1 MAIAPLRQNPNP
13 EQIAVNLIGRTVAD
27 NKAPGIAESASVMNA
42 TPKFVLGRNPAPR
55 HVEWFGPQSG
65 REGLSSQ
72 AASSI

>member
-42 TPKFVLGRNPAPR
+42 TPKFFSAGTPPPSCRVVWATI
-55 HVEWFGPQSG
+55 WT
-65 REGLSSQ
+65 
-72 AASSI
+72 